1 MKSFNLHLYL
11 VTDEA
16 AKCRHGLLETVRKA
30 VDGGVTIVQ
39 YRSTNP
45 DAGTC
50 YREALPIRDFLAARG
65 VPFIVNNRIDL
76 ALALDADGVH
86 IGQRDLPVPSV
97 RAMIGPD
104 KILGLSVSNM
114 DQLRAVDASLVD
126 YLGMGPVF
134 PTISKLNAPPVLGV
148 KGFAALASRSP
159 LPVVAIGGLDAERAR
174 RCGPRE
180 RPQAL
185 PQSPPFAERR
195 TRKPPHG
202 RWPDRPSFRK
212 HWTTRHSFKRHAFII
227 RPCQRRLLRSGKIRE
242 EAPLVLSLTNSV
254 VQPLT
259 ANLLLAAGAVPAM
272 LNDAE
277 ETVEMLRGGTGAL
290 LVNLGTV
297 THEQGAVMQTAVQE
311 ANRLNIPWVLDP
323 VAVGALSLRTR
334 LARQLK
340 EQTPRII
347 RGNASEIMALA
358 GYSSVTKGPESTSS
372 SADALQAARE
382 LALHTGA
389 AVLVTGRTD
398 YSTDGHQVVSTENG
412 HPMMSRVTGVGCS
425 MGALAAACAAV
436 SPSPLQAAVS
446 TAVLMGIAGEMAF
459 EQSPA
464 PGSFAVSLLDC
475 LYSLSPEDVAR
486 RARILSL

>member
-1 MKSFNLHLYL
+1 
-11 VTDEA
+11 
-16 AKCRHGLLETVRKA
+16 
-30 VDGGVTIVQ
+30 
-39 YRSTNP
+39 
-45 DAGTC
+45 
-50 YREALPIRDFLAARG
+50 
-65 VPFIVNNRIDL
+65 
-76 ALALDADGVH
+76 
-86 IGQRDLPVPSV
+86 
-97 RAMIGPD
+97 
-104 KILGLSVSNM
+104 
-114 DQLRAVDASLVD
+114 
-126 YLGMGPVF
+126 
-134 PTISKLNAPPVLGV
+134 
-148 KGFAALASRSP
+148 
-159 LPVVAIGGLDAERAR
+159 
-174 RCGPRE
+174 
-180 RPQAL
+180 
-185 PQSPPFAERR
+185 
-195 TRKPPHG
+195 
-202 RWPDRPSFRK
+202 
-212 HWTTRHSFKRHAFII
+212 
-227 RPCQRRLLRSGKIRE
+227 
-242 EAPLVLSLTNSV
+242 
-254 VQPLT
+254 
-259 ANLLLAAGAVPAM
+259 M

-382 LALHTGA
+382 LAPAHGSGRSRHGPHGLFHGRPPGGFHGKRASHDVPRYGRGLLH
-389 AVLVTGRTD
+389 GRAD
-398 YSTDGHQVVSTENG
+398 
-412 HPMMSRVTGVGCS
+412 RRLCRR
-425 MGALAAACAAV
+425 L
-436 SPSPLQAAVS
+436 PLPASGRPVS

>member
-1 MKSFNLHLYL
+1 MKKFNLHLYL

-16 AKCRHGLLETVRKA
+16 SKCRHSLLETVRKA

-50 YREALPIRDFLAARG
+50 YREALPIRDFLSSRG
-65 VPFIVNNRIDL
+65 IPFIVNNRIDL
-76 ALALDADGVH
+76 ALALEADGVH

-104 KILGLSVSNM
+104 KILGLSVSNEN
-114 DQLRAVDASLVD
+114 QLRAVDAALVD

-148 KGFAALASRSP
+148 EGFAALASQSP
-159 LPVVAIGGLDAERAR
+159 LPVVAIGGLE
-174 RCGPRE
+174 
-180 RPQAL
+180 L
-185 PQSPPFAERR
+185 PLSPPFAERR
-195 TRKPPHG
+195 TRKLPHG
-202 RWPDRPSFRK
+202 LCPDGKCRIQSFFNAMLSS
-212 HWTTRHSFKRHAFII
+212 TDLVQAVTAD
-227 RPCQRRLLRSGKIRE
+227 LEKIRE
-242 EAPLVLSLTNSV
+242 TAPLVLSLTNSV

-259 ANLLLAAGAVPAM
+259 ANLLLAIGAVPAM

-277 ETVEMLRGGTGAL
+277 EAVDMLRSGTGAM

-297 THEQGAVMQTAVQE
+297 TREQGAAMQTAVQE
-311 ANRLNIPWVLDP
+311 ANRLNIPWSLDP

-334 LARQLK
+334 LAGQLK
-340 EQTPRII
+340 EQSPRII

-358 GYSSVTKGPESTSS
+358 GYSSVMKGPESTSS
-372 SADALQAARE
+372 SADALHAARE

-398 YSTDGHQVVSTENG
+398 YSTDGRQIIATENG
-412 HPMMSRVTGVGCS
+412 HAMMSRVTGVGCS
-425 MGALAAACAAV
+425 MGALSAACA
-436 SPSPLQAAVS
+436 
-446 TAVLMGIAGEMAF
+446 AVLMGIAGEMAF
-459 EQSPA
+459 EQSPS
-464 PGSFAVSLLDC
+464 PGSFAVSLLDS
-475 LYSLSPEDVAR
+475 LYSLSPEDVVR
-486 RARILSL
+486 RARFLSL